1 MGQKDKTEKL
11 LEDYNDVFADIIN
24 VLIFD
29 GKKQVSPEALEDA
42 QLKSQYKADDS
53 RLHEQER
60 DVMKYW
66 KEEKVR
72 LAVCGLENQTKIE
85 EQMPLRII
93 GYEGANYRSQYGSKH
108 IVPVVTLVLH
118 FGTEKRWDKPLNLYG
133 LINIPD
139 GLENYVNDYHI
150 NVVDI
155 AWLTEEQINQFT
167 SDFSIVANFFVNKR
181 KNPRYVPDDKREIKH
196 VDAVLKFLF
205 AMTGDEDYEKLI
217 YNKNFKKEGASMCS
231 VAQSLKEEGRAEGR
245 AEGKAEGKAEGR
257 VEGENLILTLVQKM
271 YATGRGEEVQKVSE
285 DAEYRMKIMREFDLK

>member
-29 GKKQVSPEALEDA
+29 GRKRVRPELLEDA

-66 KEEKVR
+66 KDEKIR

-108 IVPVVTLVLH
+108 IAPVVTLVLH
-118 FGTEKRWDKPLNLYG
+118 FGTEKKWDKPLNLYG

-139 GLENYVNDYHI
+139 GLEYYVNDYHI

-196 VDAVLKFLF
+196 VDAV
-205 AMTGDEDYEKLI
+205 
-217 YNKNFKKEGASMCS
+217 
-231 VAQSLKEEGRAEGR
+231 
-245 AEGKAEGKAEGR
+245 
-257 VEGENLILTLVQKM
+257 
-271 YATGRGEEVQKVSE
+271 
-285 DAEYRMKIMREFDLK
+285 